1 MPDFQASGRLFPLY
15 FFFGK
20 ILSSGNKN
28 ACMPVN
34 VRLFLF
40 PVDNGFSCLYGIFMI
55 SGRTVQLSL
64 MLWLVLAG
72 LAVRV

>member
-1 MPDFQASGRLFPLY
+1 
-15 FFFGK
+15 
-20 ILSSGNKN
+20 
-28 ACMPVN
+28 MPVN